1 MQSDKIDLAIVGGG
15 LAGGLIAL
23 AVRNAAPQLSLGLFE
38 AGDTF
43 GGNHRWSWFEGDLDE
58 RGTKLMQPFGK
69 MQWAGGNEV
78 RFPAFTRSLKS
89 DYRSLDSRD
98 FDATLRSELPQSAIC
113 TGKTVDSIDGGGL
126 TLSSGERVSSA
137 MVIDCRD
144 AVPSEHLTGGWQ
156 VFLGQN
162 LRTDRPHGIERPV
175 IMDAGVEQPGAY
187 RFVYL
192 LPLSETEIFVEDT
205 YYADSPPLDAPLL
218 RQRIADYCRQQGWK
232 AEVLHEE
239 TGVLPVITGGD
250 FSAYRASLDTP
261 GVALAGARGGFVHPL
276 TSYTLPIAVDNALAI
291 AEAARTDLSQLPK
304 FVADRARAHWG
315 RTSYYR
321 LLGKMLFEAAEP
333 AERYR
338 VFERFYKL
346 PEPLI
351 ERFYAARS
359 TPLDKIRILTGKPPV
374 PVSRAIKA
382 LLGKGAPLVQ
392 GK

>member
-38 AGDTF
+38 AGETL
-43 GGNHRWSWFEGDLDE
+43 GGNHRWSWFEGDLDA
-58 RGTKLMQPFGK
+58 RGTELMRPFGK
-69 MQWAGGNEV
+69 MQWTGGNEV
-78 RFPAFTRSLKS
+78 RFPAFSRSLKS
-89 DYRSLDSRD
+89 DYRSLDSRN
-98 FDATLRSELPQSAIC
+98 FDATLRSELPQLAIC
-113 TGKTVDSIDGGGL
+113 TGKKVVSIEGGGV
-126 TLSSGERVSSA
+126 TLSSGERISST

-144 AVPSEHLTGGWQ
+144 AVPSEHLNGGWQ
-156 VFLGQN
+156 VFLGQT
-162 LRTDRPHGIERPV
+162 LRTANPHGIERPV
-175 IMDAGVEQPGAY
+175 IMDAAVEQPGAY

-192 LPLSETEIFVEDT
+192 LPLGETEIFVEDT
-205 YYADSPPLDAPLL
+205 YYADSPRLDAALL
-218 RQRIADYCRQQGWK
+218 RQRIADYCRKQGWK

-250 FSAYRASLDTP
+250 FSAYRASLDTS

-291 AEAARTDLSQLPK
+291 AEAARIDLSILPK
-304 FVADRARAHWG
+304 FVADRAKAHWD

-338 VFERFYKL
+338 VFERFYQL
-346 PEPLI
+346 PEALI

-374 PVSRAIKA
+374 PISRAIKA